1 MNRLQ
6 ERRMALGL
14 TQPQVSARLKET
26 EPRADVGMVS
36 RYEKGVCL
44 PTADQLKALEDVLGA
59 SRTEL
64 YDAEDLDLLG
74 ALPTAESRSE
84 ASETETA
91 PPTAPTGRFRKCYRI
106 SREFAASLPD
116 DLLQVCGYSSWQSW
130 HDAMSDQLDK
140 KSILEMSMGAILERV
155 DYEMGKVMD
164 NILDPNTKATA
175 KRKISV
181 TLELIPSADRRTIT
195 VQSTAK
201 CSLTPTDPVTTSLY
215 ITNAPSTGELLVA
228 EMVPQVPGQLALDGE
243 EQDHPKILKFK
254 RQA

>member
-1 MNRLQ
+1 
-6 ERRMALGL
+6 
-14 TQPQVSARLKET
+14 
-26 EPRADVGMVS
+26 
-36 RYEKGVCL
+36 
-44 PTADQLKALEDVLGA
+44 
-59 SRTEL
+59 
-64 YDAEDLDLLG
+64 
-74 ALPTAESRSE
+74 
-84 ASETETA
+84 
-91 PPTAPTGRFRKCYRI
+91 
-106 SREFAASLPD
+106 
-116 DLLQVCGYSSWQSW
+116 
-130 HDAMSDQLDK
+130 MSDQLDK

-155 DYEMGKVMD
+155 DYEMGKVID

-181 TLELIPSADRRTIT
+181 TLGADRRTIT

-215 ITNAPSTGELLVA
+215 ITNAPSTGELMVA